1 MAEHRL
7 HTHPIPPL
15 YDNHSRALILGS
27 FPSPKSRENRF
38 FYGHPQN
45 RFWQILAALFETETP
60 TSIEE
65 KTKLVLENHL
75 ALWDVLASCE
85 IIGADDNSIR
95 NPQPNPIHAILE
107 KAPIQAIFTTGRKS
121 SDLFKRLLQPDLS
134 ITAQYLPSPSPA
146 NCAMPL
152 TDLVDAYRIILPYL
166 NLPRSS

>member
-1 MAEHRL
+1 MAEHQL
-7 HTHPIPPL
+7 LTHPIPPL
-15 YDNHSRALILGS
+15 YDDHSRVLILGS
-27 FPSPKSRENRF
+27 FPSPKSREARF

-45 RFWQILAALFETETP
+45 RFWKILASLFEVKTP
-60 TSIEE
+60 STIEE
-65 KTKLVLENHL
+65 KSKLAHENHL

-95 NPQPNPIHAILE
+95 NPQPNPIQEILV

-121 SDLFKRLLQPDLS
+121 SELFKQLLQPELS

-152 TDLVDAYRIILPYL
+152 SDLVDAYRIILPYL
-166 NLPRSS
+166 DLPRSS